1 MEGLIEEEEARREE
15 ARGKREQSP
24 APAVAPLPSK
34 EDIEGWMAD
43 LAAKQKSR
51 LSDIA
56 FNEEEQERREA
67 LNERER
73 TAYRRYLEGGDKEAW
88 EAVERE
94 VTARLVGLYLQVR
107 DRGRLRVDEQTARVR
122 AVNLEKRKA
131 ENEALVESGAAD
143 LVLGKLK
150 EDRAYQNA
158 MANSDAQNTKIEY
171 DRALE
176 RAMVG
181 LLDEGHIDLFKRYS
195 DDPDFRERLDNH
207 LETRAPR
214 EAGDTPAPPEPAP
227 TATIEPLDWEY
238 IERPL
243 AAKRHTFA
251 PSDDMRND
259 IVLTGKLFENRL
271 WVKRDDGKMAGAYY
285 PPSDVRYESLDEA
298 QKAAEQHYREW
309 VASGEPIPPIQ
320 QYAGGGPFGGGRK
333 LSIDEMVVADEQN
346 AKAKVAEEKKAAR
359 RVKARD
365 KRERERPAKLA
376 AHWAEPSEQ
385 SQSDL
390 DKNLAKL
397 RSIDESDFP
406 TGEKDRIVA
415 VWEKAVAE
423 ADDDAPKTK
432 REKRETVPRPDPTPD
447 RATAEQIAHIKA
459 LYAVHPDS
467 YGETEGPPS
476 IAGALVYEANT
487 TMGQREARDG
497 IRRLTDVLKHHP
509 PFGPPNDLRRE
520 GSTGRD

>member
-1 MEGLIEEEEARREE
+1 M
-15 ARGKREQSP
+15 
-24 APAVAPLPSK
+24 
-34 EDIEGWMAD
+34 
-43 LAAKQKSR
+43 
-51 LSDIA
+51 
-56 FNEEEQERREA
+56 
-67 LNERER
+67 
-73 TAYRRYLEGGDKEAW
+73 
-88 EAVERE
+88 
-94 VTARLVGLYLQVR
+94 R
-107 DRGRLRVDEQTARVR
+107 DRGRLRVDEQMERVR
-122 AVNLEKRKA
+122 AVNLEKQKA

-415 VWEKAVAE
+415 LWEKAVAE

-467 YGETEGPPS
+467 YGETEGPSS
-476 IAGALVYEANT
+476 IAGALVYEADT